1 MRKIGLALIGI
12 CFLFGCTPKIQ
23 EQVAIV
29 PEPAPVIQP
38 DDGDLSPCGKFTD
51 TPLEDEAMTA
61 HVLYRDFLRE
71 KKYDEAFPYWK
82 RAYELAPAADG
93 KRNTHYADGIKLYE
107 HFISKETIPAKKDEQ
122 IDQIFKFYDEIEECY
137 GETGYVAGRKAF
149 DYYYKYKGRVSDEE
163 IFGLFRKSIDTDGE
177 DAQFF
182 ILNPFTDLLVKNF
195 QAENIDLAATQ
206 DYAEMIKQRIA
217 KGYDSGKN
225 KAQWDIISEYALQRL
240 EAFEGVKGFYDC
252 EYYAAKYFADFEA
265 DQSNCEI
272 INQVYGQLRRGGCP
286 QDDARLAQ
294 IQEAYDQHCK
304 KVVPPSDS
312 KQAYAALREGNYEEA
327 VIKFQE
333 AADKTEENEK
343 KATYLMLVAKV
354 HYAHLKDFPKARK
367 AALEAA
373 NFRANWG
380 EPYLLIGRLYA
391 SSGPLCGPGRG
402 WDSQIVVWPAIDKWN
417 YAKKIDP
424 EAAEEANKWIGRYRQ
439 YMPSR
444 EDIFQRNLQDN
455 QTFRVPCWIQ
465 ENTTI
470 RAAKS

>member
-1 MRKIGLALIGI
+1 MLVCACLSI
-12 CFLFGCTPKIQ
+12 GCTPKIQ
-23 EQVAIV
+23 EQVVTA
-29 PEPAPVIQP
+29 PEPAPVTQA
-38 DDGDLSPCGKFTD
+38 DEGDLSPCGKFTD
-51 TPLEDEAMTA
+51 SPMEDEAMTA

-107 HFISKETIPAKKDEQ
+107 HFISTETEPAKREEQ

-137 GETGYVAGRKAF
+137 GEGGYVAGRKAF
-149 DYYYKYKGRVSDEE
+149 DYYYKYKDRATDEE
-163 IFGLFRKSIDTDGE
+163 VFSLFRKSIDTDGE

-195 QAENIDLAATQ
+195 QADQIDLAETQ
-206 DYAEMIKQRIA
+206 KYAEMIKQRIA
-217 KGYDSGKN
+217 KGYKSGKN
-225 KAQWDIISEYALQRL
+225 KAQWDIINEYALQRL

-252 EYYAAKYFADFEA
+252 EYYADKYFGDFQA
-265 DQSNCEI
+265 AASDCEI
-272 INQVYGQLRRGGCP
+272 INQVYGQLKRGGCLI
-286 QDDARLAQ
+286 DDPRLAE
-294 IQEAYDQHCK
+294 IQEAYNQHCK
-304 KVVPPSDS
+304 KVVAPSDS

-327 VIKFQE
+327 VVKFQE
-333 AADKTEENEK
+333 AADKAEENEK

-354 HYAHLKDFPKARK
+354 QYAHLKNFPKARK

-373 NFRANWG
+373 NFKANWG

-424 EAAEEANKWIGRYRQ
+424 NAAEEANKWINRYRQ
-439 YMPSR
+439 YMPDT
-444 EDIFQRNLQDN
+444 EAVFQRTLQEG
-455 QTFRVPCWIQ
+455 QSFRVPCWIQ